1 MKSSVNND
9 ENGRHSYGRYVAS
22 LLIAIFGGVVGGV
35 VVLIL
40 SSVVKLNEVLPQA
53 PTLTPAP
60 TQYIVPVVEEISFDI
75 STAVTDAVARVAPAV
90 VTVINHLPPK
100 HSFFGNLIE
109 QSGSG
114 SGAII
119 SEDGY
124 IITNYHVVQDAEQ
137 LEVVLADGTILP
149 AELIGVDPYGDLAII
164 QAEAE
169 MPGVANWGNS
179 DALKP
184 GETVIAIGS
193 PLGAFKNTVTV
204 GVVSATGRS
213 IETDRRFELE
223 GLIQTDAAINQGNSG
238 GPLVNLAGQI
248 VGINTIIVRGN
259 GDGSAIAEGLGF
271 AVPSNVSRAVA
282 KSLIL
287 EGSIAR
293 PYLGANWG
301 VITPDVAE
309 RFGLSVEYGIYLSE
323 IAPGSPA
330 DEAGLLRG
338 DILVAIDDQPIDP
351 DHPFINK
358 LFQYSPGDEITL
370 GVVRDGDQFNINL
383 ELGKR

>member
-1 MKSSVNND
+1 MNSSANSD
-9 ENGRHSYGRYVAS
+9 ENGIPQFGRYVS
-22 LLIAIFGGVVGGV
+22 YILMAIFGGAIGGLVVF
-35 VVLIL
+35 LI
-40 SSVVKLNEVLPQA
+40 SSLVTPTEIIPQE
-53 PTLTPAP
+53 PTLVPAP
-60 TQYIVPVVEEISFDI
+60 TQVILPFAEEVSFDI
-75 STAVTDAVARVAPAV
+75 STAVTDAVERVAPAV
-90 VTVINHLPPK
+90 VTVVNHLPPK

-119 SEDGY
+119 SEAGY
-124 IITNYHVVQDAEQ
+124 IITNYHVVQDAER
-137 LEVVLADGTILP
+137 LEVVLADGTILA
-149 AELIGVDPYGDLAII
+149 AELIGVDPYGDLAVIHTD
-164 QAEAE
+164 AE

-282 KSLIL
+282 ESLIL

-301 VITPDVAE
+301 VITSDIAD

-338 DILVAIDDQPIDP
+338 DILVSIDDQPIDP

-370 GVVRDGDQFNINL
+370 GVVRNGDQFDINL
-383 ELGKR
+383 QLGKR

>member
-1 MKSSVNND
+1 MNSRAEGD
-9 ENGRHSYGRYVAS
+9 RDQTAQLGRFLGY
-22 LLIAIFGGVVGGV
+22 LLIAILGGIVGGV
-35 VVLIL
+35 IVLFL
-40 SSVVKLNEVLPQA
+40 SSLISFEEPPPPQPTPRPTENAVTRVEGVV
-53 PTLTPAP
+53 
-60 TQYIVPVVEEISFDI
+60 FDI
-75 STAVTDAVARVAPAV
+75 SSAVTDAVDTVAPSV
-90 VTVINHLPPK
+90 VTVINHLPPRRT
-100 HSFFGNLIE
+100 FFGNVIE

-124 IITNYHVVQDAEQ
+124 IITNFHVVQDAER
-137 LEVVLADGTILP
+137 LEVVFADGTIHP

-164 QAEAE
+164 KVDSEL
-169 MPGVANWGNS
+169 PGIATWGNS

-204 GVVSATGRS
+204 GVVSAIGRS

-248 VGINTIIVRGN
+248 VGINTLIVRGN

-282 KSLIL
+282 ESLIE

-309 RFGLSVEYGIYLSE
+309 RFRLPVTQGIYLSE
-323 IAPGSPA
+323 IAPESPA
-330 DEAGLLRG
+330 AEAGLIRG
-338 DILVAIDDQPIDP
+338 DILIAIDDQPIDS
-351 DHPFINK
+351 DHPFINQ
-358 LFQYSPGDEITL
+358 LFKYSPGDEITFT
-370 GVVRDGDQFNINL
+370 VVRGVDNFEINV

>member
-1 MKSSVNND
+1 MNSEEKGERAVKVDYSRLV
-9 ENGRHSYGRYVAS
+9 SYA
-22 LLIAIFGGVVGGV
+22 LIAIFGGIVGGSL
-35 VVLIL
+35 VLIL
-40 SSVVKLNEVLPQA
+40 SIMLTVEESPPAA
-53 PTLTPAP
+53 PTPPP
-60 TQYIVPVVEEISFDI
+60 TQRIVTEVEELSFDI
-75 STAVTDAVARVAPAV
+75 STAVTDAVDKVGPSV
-90 VTVINHLPPK
+90 VTVINHLPPRRT
-100 HSFFGNLIE
+100 FFGNLIE

-124 IITNYHVVQDAEQ
+124 IITNFHVVENAER
-137 LEVVLADGTILP
+137 LEVVFADGSIHP
-149 AELIGVDPYGDLAII
+149 ADLIGIDPYGDLAII
-164 QAEAE
+164 HVDSEL
-169 MPGVANWGNS
+169 PGVATWGNS

-248 VGINTIIVRGN
+248 VGINTLIVRGD

-282 KSLIL
+282 DSLIL

-301 VITPDVAE
+301 VITTDVAE
-309 RFGLSVEYGIYLSE
+309 RFGLSVDYGIYLSE
-323 IAPGSPA
+323 IAPESPA
-330 DEAGLLRG
+330 AEAGLLRG
-338 DILVAIDDQPIDP
+338 DILIAIDEQPIDP

-358 LFQYSPGDEITL
+358 LFSYSPGDEITFT
-370 GVVRDGDQFNINL
+370 VVRVDDQFKL
-383 ELGKR
+383 TVELGKR

>member
-1 MKSSVNND
+1 MMNSGVSEDRDRKAKYSRFLV
-9 ENGRHSYGRYVAS
+9 YV
-22 LLIAIFGGVVGGV
+22 LIAIFGGIVGGSV
-35 VVLIL
+35 VFLFSGILNDSESTPPVPTSLPTQDVVL
-40 SSVVKLNEVLPQA
+40 EVEQL
-53 PTLTPAP
+53 
-60 TQYIVPVVEEISFDI
+60 SFDI
-75 STAVTDAVARVAPAV
+75 STAVTDAVDKVAPSV
-90 VTVINHLPPK
+90 VTVVNHLPPRRT
-100 HSFFGNLIE
+100 FFGNLIE

-124 IITNYHVVQDAEQ
+124 IITNFHVVQEAER
-137 LEVVLADGTILP
+137 LEVIFVDGTIHP
-149 AELIGVDPYGDLAII
+149 AELIGIDPYGDLAII
-164 QAEAE
+164 QVFSE
-169 MPGVANWGNS
+169 
-179 DALKP
+179 
-184 GETVIAIGS
+184 I
-193 PLGAFKNTVTV
+193 NTVTV

-248 VGINTIIVRGN
+248 VGINTLIVRGN

-282 KSLIL
+282 DSLIL

-309 RFGLSVEYGIYLSE
+309 RFGLPVDYGIYLSE
-323 IAPGSPA
+323 IAPESPA
-330 DEAGLLRG
+330 AEAGLLRG
-338 DILVAIDDQPIDP
+338 DILIAIDEQSIDP

-358 LFQYSPGDEITL
+358 LFQYSPGDEITFT
-370 GVVRDGDQFNINL
+370 VVREEEQFDLIVQ
-383 ELGKR
+383 LGKR